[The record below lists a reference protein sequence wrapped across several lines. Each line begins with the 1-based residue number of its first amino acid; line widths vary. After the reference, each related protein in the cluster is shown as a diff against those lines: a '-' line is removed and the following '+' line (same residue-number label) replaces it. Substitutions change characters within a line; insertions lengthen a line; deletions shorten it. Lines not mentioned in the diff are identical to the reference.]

1 MRLGLWL
8 PLLLATCSPREPEP
22 FDKRILIV
30 VKTEQ
35 PASSTVSSMIQ
46 PLLKF
51 LIP

>member
-1 MRLGLWL
+1 MRAGVLI
-8 PLLLATCSPREPEP
+8 PLLLVTCAPREPEH

-35 PASSTVSSMIQ
+35 PASSAVGSMIK
-46 PLLKF
+46 PLLNF

>member
-1 MRLGLWL
+1 MKPSVLMALA
-8 PLLLATCSPREPEP
+8 LATCSPREPET

-35 PASSTVSSMIQ
+35 PASSTVGAIIK
-46 PLLKF
+46 PLLNF